1 MFILAPHY
9 TFIVARKQK
18 NKVIVDGKVW
28 KTQRE
33 VAEHYGVKPN
43 VFNMRINRLGWSPE
57 EALEITERESS
68 ARSAIKY
75 KGKKFKS
82 GREFADAFGLVYAT
96 FKGRRRR
103 GWTLEQCINPELKV
117 DKFNGRWNFK
127 HKGKTYASL
136 RDFAS
141 KHQLTYGNLVANLK
155 RGWTLD
161 ECVDPSIRP
170 KRQIVSG
177 LTAGAVKG

>member
-1 MFILAPHY
+1 M
-9 TFIVARKQK
+9 VRKQK

-75 KGKKFKS
+75 KGKNLN
-82 GREFADAFGLVYAT
+82 RVEVC
-96 FKGRRRR
+96 RRI
-103 GWTLEQCINPELKV
+103 W
-117 DKFNGRWNFK
+117 
-127 HKGKTYASL
+127 A
-136 RDFAS
+136 
-141 KHQLTYGNLVANLK
+141 
-155 RGWTLD
+155 
-161 ECVDPSIRP
+161 CVCD
-170 KRQIVSG
+170 V
-177 LTAGAVKG
+177 